1 MTLDEIKRELRTFSY
16 NDLEELNKLIQGL
29 LLNKPNKDIPV
40 ELQLAYAAFI
50 QPLQYKSAVPPVL
63 SILKKDTI
71 IEVRNA
77 LTFLLDWL
85 KDALREPVRRT
96 EIQPWFALFGELLV
110 NFLEERKIPLS
121 MIALIRQAKT
131 VPSLVEMEFPGY
143 VRAGMLKMVIM
154 AMRRH
159 D

>member
-1 MTLDEIKRELRTFSY
+1 MTLDEIKRELRSFSY
-16 NDLEELNKLIQGL
+16 TDLEELNKLLQSL
-29 LLNKPNKDIPV
+29 LVNKPNKDISV

-110 NFLEERKIPLS
+110 TFLEERKVPLS
-121 MIALIRQAKT
+121 MLALIRQAKT
-131 VPSLVEMEFPGY
+131 VPSLVDQAFPGY
-143 VRAGMLKMVIM
+143 IQAGVLKTVIM